1 LIKRFNIPILIEK
14 GLEIKKLWTKIAC
27 ENDHKSFEQFFL
39 VYNTR
44 LIKFCE
50 LYVNKKEIAEEIV
63 ADVFVTFWNQRIRM
77 LDVENLETYIFISVK
92 NRSLN
97 HLRKHAAVQLVQIE
111 DSHSEIVAYSNPEA
125 EIERKELFFKLD
137 QAIDT
142 LPQQCKIIFQLV
154 KEDGMK
160 YKEVAEILNIS
171 HKTVQTQVLRA
182 MKKLS
187 VEMSPYL
194 TVKNFFSKFV

>member
-1 LIKRFNIPILIEK
+1 LIEK
-14 GLEIKKLWTKIAC
+14 GLDIKKLWTKIAC
-27 ENDHKSFEQFFL
+27 SDDHKSFEQFFIIF
-39 VYNTR
+39 NTR

-50 LYVNKKEIAEEIV
+50 LYVSKKEVAEEIV
-63 ADVFVTFWNQRIRM
+63 ADVFVTFWNQRLKM
-77 LDVENLETYIFISVK
+77 LEVENLETYIFISVK
-92 NRSLN
+92 NRALN
-97 HLRKHAAVQLVQIE
+97 YLRKNATVQLVQI
-111 DSHSEIVAYSNPEA
+111 DDTHTEIVAYSNPEA

-137 QAIDT
+137 QAIET

-187 VEMSPYL
+187 KEMSPYL
-194 TVKNFFSKFV
+194 TVKNFISKFI

>member
-1 LIKRFNIPILIEK
+1 LIKK
-14 GLEIKKLWTKIAC
+14 GLDIKVLWAKIAV
-27 ENDHKSFEQFFL
+27 ESDNKSFEQFFIIF
-39 VYNTR
+39 NTR

-63 ADVFVTFWNQRIRM
+63 ADVFVSFWNQRM
-77 LDVENLETYIFISVK
+77 KMMEVANLETYIFISVK
-92 NRSLN
+92 NRALN
-97 HLRKHAAVQLVQIE
+97 HLRKNASVQLIQIE
-111 DSHSEIVAYSNPEA
+111 DSHTELIAYSNPEA
-125 EIERKELFFKLD
+125 EIEKKELFFKLD
-137 QAIDT
+137 QAIET

-171 HKTVQTQVLRA
+171 HKTVQTQILRA

-187 VEMSPYL
+187 KEMSPYL
-194 TVKNFFSKFV
+194 TVKNFISKFV

>member
-14 GLEIKKLWTKIAC
+14 GLDLKKLWTKIAC
-27 ENDHKSFEQFFL
+27 DNDHKSFEQFFFI
-39 VYNTR
+39 YNTR

-50 LYVNKKEIAEEIV
+50 LYVNKKEIAEELV
-63 ADVFVTFWNQRIRM
+63 ADVFVNFWNQRVRM
-77 LDVENLETYIFISVK
+77 LEVENLETYIFISVK

-97 HLRKHAAVQLVQIE
+97 HLRKNATVQLVEIE

>member
-1 LIKRFNIPILIEK
+1 LIEK
-14 GLEIKKLWTKIAC
+14 GLDIKNLWTKIALSD
-27 ENDHKSFEQFFL
+27 DHKSFEQFFIIF
-39 VYNTR
+39 NTR

-63 ADVFVTFWNQRIRM
+63 ADVFVTFWHQRQKM
-77 LDVENLETYIFISVK
+77 TEVENLETYIFISVK
-92 NRSLN
+92 NRALN
-97 HLRKHAAVQLVQIE
+97 YLRKNAAVQLVQIE
-111 DSHSEIVAYSNPEA
+111 DSHSQLIAYSNPEA

-171 HKTVQTQVLRA
+171 HKTVQTQILRA

-187 VEMSPYL
+187 KEMGPYL
-194 TVKNFFSKFV
+194 TVKNFLSKFV

>member
-14 GLEIKKLWTKIAC
+14 GLDINKLWTRIAC

-39 VYNTR
+39 IYNTR

-63 ADVFVTFWNQRIRM
+63 ADVFVTFWNQRLRM
-77 LDVENLETYIFISVK
+77 LEVENLETYIFISVK

-97 HLRKHAAVQLVQIE
+97 HLRKNAAVQLVQIE

-194 TVKNFFSKFV
+194 SVKNFFSKFV

>member
-1 LIKRFNIPILIEK
+1 MTEKRIDLKE
-14 GLEIKKLWTKIAC
+14 LWLKIAC
-27 ENDHKSFEQFFL
+27 ENDHKSFEQFFYIL
-39 VYNTR
+39 NTR

-50 LYVNKKEIAEEIV
+50 LYVYKKEIAEEIV
-63 ADVFVTFWNQRIRM
+63 ADVFVNFWSQRAKLQNI
-77 LDVENLETYIFISVK
+77 ENLETYIFIAVK

-97 HLRKHAAVQLVQIE
+97 HIRKNTSVQLVSLE
-111 DSHSEIVAYSNPEA
+111 DSPTEPVAYSDPEA
-125 EIERKELFFKLD
+125 EIERKELFLKLD

-142 LPQQCKIIFQLV
+142 LPQQCKIVFQLV

-171 HKTVQTQVLRA
+171 HKTVQTQMSRA

-187 VEMSPYL
+187 REISPYL
-194 TVKNFFSKFV
+194 TIKNFFSKFV

>member
-1 LIKRFNIPILIEK
+1 MIEK
-14 GLEIKKLWTKIAC
+14 GLDVKKLWMKIAC
-27 ENDHKSFEQFFL
+27 DNDHKSFEQFFL
-39 VYNTR
+39 IYNTR

-63 ADVFVTFWNQRIRM
+63 ADVFVNFWNQRMKM
-77 LDVENLETYIFISVK
+77 LGVENLETYIFISVK

-97 HLRKHAAVQLVQIE
+97 HLRKNAAVQLVQIE

-171 HKTVQTQVLRA
+171 HKTVQTQILRA

>member
-1 LIKRFNIPILIEK
+1 LEEKKLDIKE
-14 GLEIKKLWTKIAC
+14 LWTKIAC
-27 ENDHKSFEQFFL
+27 ENDHKSFEQFFF
-39 VYNTR
+39 VFNTR

-50 LYVNKKEIAEEIV
+50 LYVNKKEIAEELV
-63 ADVFVTFWNQRIRM
+63 ADVFVSFWNQRIKM
-77 LDVENLETYIFISVK
+77 MQVENLETYIFISVK
-92 NRSLN
+92 NRALN
-97 HLRKHAAVQLVQIE
+97 HLRKNSSVRVVSID

-125 EIERKELFFKLD
+125 EIEKKELFFKLD
-137 QAIDT
+137 QAIET

-160 YKEVAEILNIS
+160 YKEVSEILNIS

-187 VEMSPYL
+187 KEMSPYL
-194 TVKNFFSKFV
+194 TVKNFISKFV

>member
-1 LIKRFNIPILIEK
+1 MIKRFNIPILIEK
-14 GLEIKKLWTKIAC
+14 GLDLKKLWTKIAC
-27 ENDHKSFEQFFL
+27 DNDNKSFEQFFFI
-39 VYNTR
+39 YNNR

-63 ADVFVTFWNQRIRM
+63 ADVFVNFWHQRIRM
-77 LDVENLETYIFISVK
+77 LEVENLETYIFISVK

-97 HLRKHAAVQLVQIE
+97 HLRKNSAVQLVEIE

>member
-1 LIKRFNIPILIEK
+1 M
-14 GLEIKKLWTKIAC
+14 KIAC
-27 ENDHKSFEQFFL
+27 DNDHKSFEQFFL
-39 VYNTR
+39 IYNTR

-63 ADVFVTFWNQRIRM
+63 ADVFVNFWNQRMKM
-77 LDVENLETYIFISVK
+77 LGVENLETYIFISVK

-97 HLRKHAAVQLVQIE
+97 HLRKNAAVQLVQIE

-171 HKTVQTQVLRA
+171 HKTVQTQILRA

>member
-1 LIKRFNIPILIEK
+1 MIEK
-14 GLEIKKLWTKIAC
+14 GLDLKRLWTKVAID
-27 ENDHKSFEQFFL
+27 NDHQSFEKFFIL
-39 VYNTR
+39 LNTK

-63 ADVFVTFWNQRIRM
+63 ADVFVNFWNQRM
-77 LDVENLETYIFISVK
+77 KLVEVDNLETYIFISVK

-97 HLRKHAAVQLVQIE
+97 HIKKNSLMHLVQIE
-111 DSHSEIVAYSNPEA
+111 DSPMEFVAYSNPEA
-125 EIERKELFFKLD
+125 EIEKKELFYKLD

-160 YKEVAEILNIS
+160 YKEVSEILNIS
-171 HKTVQTQVLRA
+171 HKTVQSQVLRA
-182 MKKLS
+182 MQKLS
-187 VEMSPYL
+187 KEMSPYL
-194 TVKNFFSKFV
+194 SKNSTVSKFMK

>member
-1 LIKRFNIPILIEK
+1 MIEK
-14 GLEIKKLWTKIAC
+14 KLDLKGLWTKIAC
-27 ENDHKSFEQFFL
+27 DDDHKSFEQFYFL
-39 VYNTR
+39 LHLK

-50 LYVNKKEIAEEIV
+50 LYVYKKEIAEEIV
-63 ADVFVTFWNQRIRM
+63 ADVFVDFWNQRIKI
-77 LDVENLETYIFISVK
+77 LEVENLETYIFISVK

-97 HLRKHAAVQLVQIE
+97 YLRKNGAVNMVSFE
-111 DSHSEIVAYSNPEA
+111 DSHNELVEENNPEN
-125 EIERKELFFKLD
+125 EIEKKELFFKLD

-160 YKEVAEILNIS
+160 YKEVSEILNIS
-171 HKTVQTQVLRA
+171 HKTVQTQILRA

-187 VEMSPYL
+187 KEMSPYL
-194 TVKNFFSKFV
+194 SLKSYISKYI

>member
-1 LIKRFNIPILIEK
+1 MIKRFNIPILIEK
-14 GLEIKKLWTKIAC
+14 GLDTKKLWTKIAC
-27 ENDHKSFEQFFL
+27 DNDHKSFEQFFL
-39 VYNTR
+39 IYNTR

-63 ADVFVTFWNQRIRM
+63 ADVFVNFWNQRLKM
-77 LDVENLETYIFISVK
+77 LEVDNLETYIFISVK

-97 HLRKHAAVQLVQIE
+97 HLRKNAAVQLVQIE
-111 DSHSEIVAYSNPEA
+111 DSHSEIIAYSNPEA

-187 VEMSPYL
+187 IEMSPYL

>member
-1 LIKRFNIPILIEK
+1 MIKRFNIPILIEK
-14 GLEIKKLWTKIAC
+14 GSDLKILWTKIAC
-27 ENDHKSFEQFFL
+27 DNDHKSFEHFFL
-39 VYNTR
+39 IYNTR

-63 ADVFVTFWNQRIRM
+63 ADVFVSFWNQRIKM
-77 LDVENLETYIFISVK
+77 LEVENLETYIFISVK

-97 HLRKHAAVQLVQIE
+97 HLRKNAAVQLVEIE
-111 DSHSEIVAYSNPEA
+111 DTHSEIVAYSNPEA

-171 HKTVQTQVLRA
+171 HKTVQTQILRA

-194 TVKNFFSKFV
+194 SVKNFLSKFV